1 MTYPFKIRCSS
12 LGRLMGGFERPKAEL
27 SEDAKSVI
35 TEIAIKN
42 KYGREILMSSKE
54 TMKGNAVEDDSIALY
69 SKVKGIPYIKSRK
82 YYENDYL
89 TGHVDL
95 RDTEKVI
102 DIKSP
107 YSLQTYAKAKM
118 TPEYAWQLT
127 GYMILTGLAR
137 AELAYCLVN
146 APDALIFDE
155 LGRTAYSFKIFK
167 EQEHEYGELEDKV
180 RKNMTYDDIPEA
192 RRVMTFSL
200 AHDPEKEK
208 MIMDKMILGSDYY
221 NFIYSRI

>member
-1 MTYPFKIRCSS
+1 MIYPFKVRCSS
-12 LGRLMGGFERPKAEL
+12 LGRLMGGFERPKEEL
-27 SEDAKSVI
+27 SEDAKSLI
-35 TEIAIKN
+35 TEIAVKN

-69 SKVKGIPYIKSRK
+69 SKVVGVPYIKSRK

-95 RDTEKVI
+95 RDNVKVI

-107 YSLQTYAKAKM
+107 YSLQTFAKARI
-118 TPEYAWQLT
+118 TSDYAWQLT
-127 GYMILTGLAR
+127 GYMILTGLMQ

-146 APDALIFDE
+146 APEALIFDE

-192 RRVMTFSL
+192 RRVMRFEIT
-200 AHDPEKEK
+200 HQPIKEQ
-208 MIMDKMILGSDYY
+208 MIMNKMILGSNYY
-221 NFIYSRI
+221 NLIYSRI